1 MSGLKTFINKTNQD
15 VNITLLIRQ
24 STHIQLPST
33 EQSFSLNAGESKVVT
48 FGNNSDIFLNGLVFQ
63 WKSEQTQSM
72 NTNRQEIFATGI
84 APTFD
89 WVLNTHSK
97 ITINTLDG
105 LNISASN

>member
-15 VNITLLIRQ
+15 VSITLLIRQ

-33 EQSFSLNAGESKVVT
+33 EQSFSLHAGESKVVT
-48 FGNNSDIFLNGLVFQ
+48 YGNDSDIFLNGLVFQ
-63 WKSEQTQSM
+63 WKNAQTQSM
-72 NTNRQEIFATGI
+72 NTNKQEIFATGI

>member
-1 MSGLKTFINKTNQD
+1 MAGLKTFINKTNQGLS
-15 VNITLLIRQ
+15 IILLIRQ
-24 STHIQLPST
+24 STHIQLPPT
-33 EQSFSLNAGESKVVT
+33 EQSFFLNAGESKVVT
-48 FGNNSDIFLNGLVFQ
+48 YGNDSDIFLNGLVFQ
-63 WKSEQTQSM
+63 WKNVQTQSM

-89 WVLNTHSK
+89 WVLNTHNK

>member
-15 VNITLLIRQ
+15 VSITLLIRQ
-24 STHIQLPST
+24 STHIQLPPT
-33 EQSFSLNAGESKVVT
+33 EQSFLLNAGESKVVT

-63 WKSEQTQSM
+63 WKNTQTQSE
-72 NTNRQEIFATGI
+72 NTMRQEILATGI

-105 LNISASN
+105 LNISAGN

>member
-1 MSGLKTFINKTNQD
+1 MAGLKTFINKTNQD
-15 VNITLLIRQ
+15 VSITLLIRQ
-24 STHIQLPST
+24 STHIQLPSS
-33 EQSFSLNAGESKVVT
+33 EQSFLLNAGESKVIT
-48 FGNNSDIFLNGLVFQ
+48 FGNDSDIFLNGMVFQ
-63 WKSEQTQSM
+63 WKSAHTQSV
-72 NTNRQEIFATGI
+72 NTIRQEILATGI